1 MLSLQVGSEEETHEG
16 LDILFKL
23 NTRKILTPVELFL
36 EKGHG
41 GDSIPRR
48 VEEALDLFALDS
60 GSLEVQEAGDDLQVV
75 LDAVVQL
82 PEEEFLFAKS

>member
-1 MLSLQVGSEEETHEG
+1 MIRSAEDGMDG
-16 LDILFKL
+16 LNLYRTKL
-23 NTRKILTPVELFL
+23 RPFHPVELFL

-41 GDSIPRR
+41 GDPIPRR
-48 VEEALDLFALDS
+48 VEEVLDLFALDS

-75 LDAVVQL
+75 LDTVVQL